1 MIESIARPHFNAPCP
16 TVPETAPLL
25 CSSTII
31 ILVFCMGLMVFLLS
45 GRLLQQFCLDTR
57 FLAEQNN
64 LRFIPQN
71 QAQIYANW
79 CQDLL
84 NHLQRRQK
92 DQNDGNGN
100 NAPGVPVILPSSYQV
115 SPCNKNKQYNDVMAI
130 VSVIGR
136 PDFYHHY
143 YTNLHWPEMT
153 KHLLFNINL
162 LNYPVL
168 TSKVFKMFL
177 KHVIDN
183 LWQ

>member
-1 MIESIARPHFNAPCP
+1 MTF
-16 TVPETAPLL
+16 APLFFASL
-25 CSSTII
+25 PTLNYFSYAF
-31 ILVFCMGLMVFLLS
+31 FCFLLHICPVLGFQVWLKVPRYTVGMMMHCINPFQRHS
-45 GRLLQQFCLDTR
+45 LTR
-57 FLAEQNN
+57 CKWN
-64 LRFIPQN
+64 R
-71 QAQIYANW
+71 

-84 NHLQRRQK
+84 NHPQRRQK

-100 NAPGVPVILPSSYQV
+100 NARGVPVILPSSYQG